1 MMRPF
6 FVYIFRFIVVFTK
19 IVLVEELREG
29 WQWSSPDFSSGSGNV
44 QPDPEFLWR
53 GTPKNNFCFIFT
65 LRVIY

>member
-19 IVLVEELREG
+19 IEIVEELREG

-44 QPDPEFLWR
+44 QPDPTTEPVEVSGGVR
-53 GTPKNNFCFIFT
+53 PS
-65 LRVIY
+65 YQ

>member
-19 IVLVEELREG
+19 IVIVEELREG

-44 QPDPEFLWR
+44 QPDPKFLRR
-53 GTPKNNFCFIFT
+53 GTPK
-65 LRVIY
+65 